1 MSRSRLLS
9 VLRKNGDHANQLSA
23 ISMKAATTRQCTRIG
38 ANAAKND
45 IRSFSAVALEQQQ
58 PADDSH
64 LYSSTYHPQSP
75 EPNYPA
81 LGPTSKLNLFT
92 AINAALQT
100 AMETDPTAILFGE
113 DVSFGGVFRC
123 SQNLREEFGEGRVFN
138 TPLSEN
144 GIAGMAIGY
153 ASAGGTAI
161 GEIQFG
167 DYIFPAFDQIVN
179 EMAKFRFRSGN
190 QWNCGGVTLRTPIGA
205 VGHGGLYHSQ
215 SPEAYLAHTP
225 GLVVVMPRGPR
236 CAKGLL
242 LSSIRSKDP
251 VIFLEPKIL
260 YRAAVEEV
268 PDADYEIPLGKAE
281 IIRTGNDVTIV
292 GWGAQLRTLQ
302 AASDLAAKEGISCE
316 LIDLRTILPWDSECI
331 IQSVKKTGK
340 LIISHEAP
348 MTCGFGAEVVATL
361 QQECFFHLEAPI
373 QRVCGYDTPFGLVF
387 EKHYLPD
394 EKKNL
399 DAIRRVMEFSL

>member
-1 MSRSRLLS
+1 
-9 VLRKNGDHANQLSA
+9 
-23 ISMKAATTRQCTRIG
+23 
-38 ANAAKND
+38 
-45 IRSFSAVALEQQQ
+45 
-58 PADDSH
+58 
-64 LYSSTYHPQSP
+64 
-75 EPNYPA
+75 
-81 LGPTSKLNLFT
+81 
-92 AINAALQT
+92 
-100 AMETDPTAILFGE
+100 METDPTAILFGE

-340 LIISHEAP
+340 LIVSHEAP